1 MIMALNIKGDSFAG
15 RYKRVNGYPI
25 DSTDVW
31 DTLEDARVYAR
42 NTDAQPYV
50 PYAGQII
57 SVLENDAIYK
67 LVKDTSLPE
76 TDGKKHF
83 RLERIGSD
91 KDNAGEYLSK
101 VREDTARKL
110 ITFLEGI
117 NAKGTS
123 TLEGIRLIG
132 DLLSSSFSAGSTG
145 FGIYKDAQG
154 SYHLDVDFVDIRK
167 KLTANEIQVQRSYYV
182 GGRQWVTPGAGIICI
197 SVEDAGTAYRCR
209 FKTTNADGRTIKNMI
224 KADDMAICETF
235 NLESQNG
242 ALGNHYYWRLVTSVG
257 SDYIDLSKSVCASG
271 SGVPQPGDEIVHL
284 GNKSD
289 VTRQGAVCHDSVTPG
304 GPYIRVY
311 KGIKDFSLPEPYIDL
326 NPTDSV
332 IRARYINEA
341 TGKDLTDEMDS
352 VKADVALVRQQTDKE
367 YTLWFF
373 DYAPVSDKAP
383 TVDWTTDALKTLHEQ
398 DMFYDRTTGKGYR
411 YEKVDNTWSWN
422 EITDHMSLKAL
433 ENAAKAQDTADGKRR
448 VFVEQPTAAGVYDI
462 GDLWV
467 NATYRGETVSYE
479 NDQLRCVVSKKAGQP
494 FSINHWTPSSSV
506 TTAVIRN
513 LGDKIVQAVNDL
525 QDANAAILEAQRLA
539 NKGINDAEEAY
550 RQALIGINAANGLGD
565 QVTGILGQLEAQGTV
580 IEQTREQIALMSE
593 GRYKNADGT
602 YKELYSGL
610 VTKSGFGALF
620 SSRVE
625 KDQNGY
631 PILTSETGIV
641 TSADFA
647 SMFAKKAAADGYTKK
662 SELSLFFV
670 DNGDGTWTGKA
681 KIDADSID
689 LNGAVTISMLAA
701 DLKDNLD
708 GKVDAS
714 TIIEGDRIKTS
725 LIDADMLLAD
735 KVLTNKLTTALN
747 GQRIEI
753 DPSSNRIVMYNIEN
767 DKVCEISF
775 EEHEEQGGWVTSPR
789 IWMCDYVYENG
800 EAYMNGT
807 TIIDPGQIR
816 LNSPA
821 GIGRSLLLTSSSMT
835 FLQNGQV
842 GNVYN

>member
-1 MIMALNIKGDSFAG
+1 MALNIKGDSFAG

-67 LVKDTSLPE
+67 LVKDPSIPE

-101 VREDTARKL
+101 VKEDTARKL

-123 TLEGIRLIG
+123 TLEGIRLVS
-132 DLLSSSFSAGSTG
+132 DLLSSNFSAGSAG

-154 SYHLDVDFVDIRK
+154 NYHLDVDFVDIRK

-209 FKTTNADGRTIKNMI
+209 FKTTNADGQTIKNMI
-224 KADDMAICETF
+224 KAGDMAICETF

-242 ALGNHYYWRLVTSVG
+242 SSGNHYYWRLVTSTG
-257 SDYIDLSKSVCASG
+257 SDHIDLSKSVCASG
-271 SGVPQPGDEIVHL
+271 SGIPQPGDEIVHL
-284 GNKSD
+284 GNKTD
-289 VTRQGAVCHDSVTPG
+289 ATRQGAVCHDSVTPG

-311 KGIKDFSLPEPYIDL
+311 KGIKGFSLPAPYIDL

-341 TGKDLTDEMDS
+341 TGEDLMDEMDG
-352 VKADVALVRQQTDKE
+352 VKADMALVRQQTDKE

-373 DYAPVSDKAP
+373 DYSPASDKAP
-383 TVDWTTDALKTLHEQ
+383 TSDWTTDALKTLHEQ

-565 QVTGILGQLEAQGTV
+565 RVTGILGQLEAQGTV
-580 IEQTREQIALMSE
+580 IEQTREQIALMAE
-593 GRYKNADGT
+593 GRYKNEDGT

-610 VTKSGFGALF
+610 VTKSDFGALF

-631 PILTSETGIV
+631 PILTSEAGIV

-647 SMFAKKAAADGYTKK
+647 SMFAEKAAADGYTKK

-670 DNGDGTWTGKA
+670 DNGDGTWTSKA

-689 LNGAVTISMLAA
+689 LKGAVTISMLAA

-708 GKVDAS
+708 GKVDSS
-714 TIIEGDRIKTS
+714 TIIEGGRIKTN
-725 LIDADMLLAD
+725 LIDVNTLLAD

-775 EEHEEQGGWVTSPR
+775 EEHEEQNAWVTSPR
-789 IWMCDYVYENG
+789 IWMCDYIYENG
-800 EAYMNGT
+800 KTEISGS
-807 TIIDPGQIR
+807 TIIYPGQIR
-816 LNSPA
+816 LDSTA
-821 GIGRSLLLTSSSMT
+821 ETGRSLLLTSSSMV
-835 FLQNGQV
+835 FFQNGQV